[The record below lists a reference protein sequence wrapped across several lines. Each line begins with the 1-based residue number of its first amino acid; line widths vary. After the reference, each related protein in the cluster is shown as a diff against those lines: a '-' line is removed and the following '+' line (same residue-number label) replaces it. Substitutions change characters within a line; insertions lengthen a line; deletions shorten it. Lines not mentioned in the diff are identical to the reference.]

1 MENGLREAKKE
12 SLETNW
18 KAVADVLLTMSGP
31 AGLVS
36 KERFKV
42 DVSDRIN
49 QTH

>member
-1 MENGLREAKKE
+1 MDSEELRRKVG
-12 SLETNW
+12 TNW
-18 KAVADVLLTMSGP
+18 KAIADVQLTMRGP